1 MTIGAAILLIAVGA
15 VLKWAVTAHVNG
27 FDIQTAGTVVFVVG
41 LLGLVL
47 AIMYTFWW
55 SSRERY
61 PAGYGERYPG
71 GYGDE
76 TIVRRR
82 GGPGPG
88 APPPPPRY

>member
-1 MTIGAAILLIAVGA
+1 MTIGAAIVLIAVGA

-27 FDIQTAGTVVFVVG
+27 FDIQTAGTVVFIVG

-47 AIMYTFWW
+47 AVMYTFWW
-55 SSRERY
+55 GSRDRY
-61 PAGYGERYPG
+61 AHG

-82 GGPGPG
+82 GPGG
-88 APPPPPRY
+88 PPPPAY

>member
-1 MTIGAAILLIAVGA
+1 MSIGAAILLIAVGA
-15 VLKWAVTAHVNG
+15 ILKWAVTAHISG

-55 SSRERY
+55 SRDRY
-61 PAGYGERYPG
+61 GAGGA
-71 GYGDE
+71 YGDE

-82 GGPGPG
+82 GPGG
-88 APPPPPRY
+88 PPPPPSY

>member
-27 FDIQTAGTVVFVVG
+27 FDIQTAGTVIFIVG

-47 AIMYTFWW
+47 AVMHTFWW
-55 SSRERY
+55 SRDR
-61 PAGYGERYPG
+61 GY

-76 TIVRRR
+76 TVVRRR
-82 GGPGPG
+82 GPG
-88 APPPPPRY
+88 APPPPPAY

>member
-15 VLKWAVTAHVNG
+15 ILKWAVTAHVNG
-27 FDIQTAGTVVFVVG
+27 FDIQTAGTVVFIVG

-55 SSRERY
+55 SRERY
-61 PAGYGERYPG
+61 GGGDPYGRGAPYR
-71 GYGDE
+71 DE

-82 GGPGPG
+82 GPG
-88 APPPPPRY
+88 APPPGY